1 MFIYIYIAR
10 KNLESVLLL
19 IYAFGICSKRS
30 RKLGNIRIN
39 SDNTR
44 NFNAEFFTKSTNVF
58 FWYGKMQIEASD
70 ENTSLRRS
78 VRFVR

>member
-19 IYAFGICSKRS
+19 IYAYGICSK

-58 FWYGKMQIEASD
+58 FWHGKMQIEASD

>member
-19 IYAFGICSKRS
+19 IYAFGICSKR
-30 RKLGNIRIN
+30 KLGNIRIN
-39 SDNTR
+39 FDNTR

-58 FWYGKMQIEASD
+58 FGTAKCKLKPAMK
-70 ENTSLRRS
+70 THL
-78 VRFVR
+78 